1 MSVVLRRMIRTRSA
15 MSKRRKKITSR
26 EMIAR
31 ALAAQK
37 VERHT
42 KVRMSRDLYERAA
55 VCARE
60 VDETVSRWLEL
71 CTRPGHLERAQA
83 AGVAVPDEWLSATR
97 DGVVATVDGEHA
109 DHGRLRLC
117 VATVVLWCESRRLP
131 PVVCSMRE
139 GVDYYLERDE

>member
-1 MSVVLRRMIRTRSA
+1 MR
-15 MSKRRKKITSR
+15 TSR
-26 EMIAR
+26 EMIER
-31 ALAAQK
+31 ALAAQR
-37 VERHT
+37 VTRRT
-42 KVRMSRDLYERAA
+42 KVRMARELYERAA

-60 VDETVSRWLEL
+60 VDETVSRWMEL

-131 PVVCSMRE
+131 PVECPMRE
-139 GVDYYLERDE
+139 GVDYYLERGI

>member
-1 MSVVLRRMIRTRSA
+1 MTR
-15 MSKRRKKITSR
+15 TSR
-26 EMIAR
+26 EMIER
-31 ALAAQK
+31 ALAAQR
-37 VERHT
+37 VTRRT
-42 KVRMSRDLYERAA
+42 KVRMSRELYERAA
-55 VCARE
+55 QCARE
-60 VDETVSRWLEL
+60 VDETVSRWMEL

-83 AGVAVPDEWLSATR
+83 AGMAVPDEWLSAAR

-131 PVVCSMRE
+131 PVACSMRE

>member
-1 MSVVLRRMIRTRSA
+1 MR
-15 MSKRRKKITSR
+15 TSR
-26 EMIAR
+26 ELIER
-31 ALAAQK
+31 ALAAQR
-37 VERHT
+37 VTRRT

-60 VDETVSRWLEL
+60 VDETVSRWMEL

-131 PVVCSMRE
+131 PVACAMRE
-139 GVDYYLERDE
+139 GVDYYLERGE

>member
-1 MSVVLRRMIRTRSA
+1 MR
-15 MSKRRKKITSR
+15 TSR
-26 EMIAR
+26 ELIER
-31 ALAAQK
+31 ALAAQR
-37 VERHT
+37 VTRRT

-60 VDETVSRWLEL
+60 VDETVSRWIAL

-109 DHGRLRLC
+109 DHCRLRLC

-131 PVVCSMRE
+131 PVACSMRE

>member
-1 MSVVLRRMIRTRSA
+1 MRRMIRTRSA

-60 VDETVSRWLEL
+60 VDETASRWMEL

-83 AGVAVPDEWLSATR
+83 ASASIPAEWLSAPR
-97 DGVVATVDGEHA
+97 DGVVATVDGVHA
-109 DHGRLRLC
+109 DHDVLRRC
-117 VATVVLWCESRRLP
+117 VASVVLWCEARRLP
-131 PVVCSMRE
+131 PVECPMRE
-139 GVDYYLERDE
+139 GVDYFLERGGD

>member
-1 MSVVLRRMIRTRSA
+1 MR
-15 MSKRRKKITSR
+15 TSR
-26 EMIAR
+26 ELIER
-31 ALAAQK
+31 ALAAQR
-37 VERHT
+37 VTRRT

-60 VDETVSRWLEL
+60 VDETVSRWMEL

-97 DGVVATVDGEHA
+97 DGVVATVEGEHA

-131 PVVCSMRE
+131 PVVCAMRE

>member
-1 MSVVLRRMIRTRSA
+1 MR
-15 MSKRRKKITSR
+15 TSR
-26 EMIAR
+26 ELIER
-31 ALAAQK
+31 ALAAQR
-37 VERHT
+37 VTRRT

-60 VDETVSRWLEL
+60 VDETVSRWMEL

-83 AGVAVPDEWLSATR
+83 AGVAVPDEWLSAAR

-131 PVVCSMRE
+131 PVACAMRE
-139 GVDYYLERDE
+139 GVDYYLERGE

>member
-1 MSVVLRRMIRTRSA
+1 MM
-15 MSKRRKKITSR
+15 KTSR
-26 EMIAR
+26 ELIER
-31 ALAAQK
+31 ALAAQR
-37 VERHT
+37 VTRRT

-60 VDETVSRWLEL
+60 VDETVSRWIAL

-131 PVVCSMRE
+131 PVACSMRE

>member
-1 MSVVLRRMIRTRSA
+1 M
-15 MSKRRKKITSR
+15 KTSR
-26 EMIAR
+26 ELIER
-31 ALAAQK
+31 ALAAQR
-37 VERHT
+37 VTRRT

-60 VDETVSRWLEL
+60 VDETVSRWIAL

-131 PVVCSMRE
+131 PVACSMRE